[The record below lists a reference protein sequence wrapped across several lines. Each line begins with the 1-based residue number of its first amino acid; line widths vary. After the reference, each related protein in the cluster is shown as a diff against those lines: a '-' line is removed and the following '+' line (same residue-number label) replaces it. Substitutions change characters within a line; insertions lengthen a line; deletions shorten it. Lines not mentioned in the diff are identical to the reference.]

1 MATRNSR
8 GQFTR
13 KQTTDTI
20 DVDAKHVEDKFSDFE
35 SLFAEFGVLRYPLAG
50 ALTNVVASVFGIYG
64 AVVTAAWIGLGALLL
79 TGSGFVSFLITIVTA
94 FVLAI
99 EALRFGAVAGKYVA
113 TGKFEDDYQRAR
125 GWLASKLEGSKAFI
139 AAKFNNATVH

>member
-1 MATRNSR
+1 MTARNSR

-13 KQTTDTI
+13 KQTVSDII
-20 DVDAKHVEDKFSDFE
+20 DVDAKHVDDRYSDFE

-50 ALTNVVASVFGIYG
+50 ALTNVITSAFGIYG
-64 AVVTAAWIGLGALLL
+64 GIVTAAWIGLGALLL
-79 TGSGFVSFLITIVTA
+79 TGSGFISFLITIVTA

-113 TGKFEDDYQRAR
+113 TGQFEDDYQRAK
-125 GWLASKLEGSKAFI
+125 GWLASKLEGGKAYV
-139 AAKFNNATVH
+139 AAKFSTLH